1 MTDAPAPDIIIT
13 CGSMAT
19 DLVRGNAAATN
30 IAIIQAVGGTQYMGI
45 RNVTGFYIDTLQTCI
60 DQLGAIP
67 TNNVSIM
74 WDSSNDPSG
83 PIQTYL
89 HDNPAGHAITFLTLH
104 DLITTP
110 GMIDNSTF
118 MLIPNEDFYKKRNQ
132 ITTKVLHQGVP
143 AVYPEREYRQEYPP
157 ASRGNVTVLGHQV
170 PFTYIQTAQLADK
183 ILRGLYSVGA
193 GTLPVMLEADK
204 DIW

>member
-1 MTDAPAPDIIIT
+1 
-13 CGSMAT
+13 MAT

-30 IAIIQAVGGTQYMGI
+30 IAIIQAVGGTQHMGI

-110 GMIDNSTF
+110 GMIDN
-118 MLIPNEDFYKKRNQ
+118 
-132 ITTKVLHQGVP
+132 
-143 AVYPEREYRQEYPP
+143 
-157 ASRGNVTVLGHQV
+157 
-170 PFTYIQTAQLADK
+170 TAL
-183 ILRGLYSVGA
+183 SC
-193 GTLPVMLEADK
+193 
-204 DIW
+204 